1 MWPGVLVTIPVV
13 FRRVDK
19 TTPMRK
25 EWSWCGCS
33 NLWNWLALL
42 SIEPLQPRIE
52 KNFYL
57 LDGCCFHV
65 IDFSYGNV
73 SFFVRN
79 PALSFPFL
87 TMKQASAFYEL
98 LSKISHQSKSV
109 PSTAPQAPPV
119 QVFYDCDQFP
129 GPLEGQSSPS
139 DWSLPRKG
147 TSSDNDE

>member
-1 MWPGVLVTIPVV
+1 
-13 FRRVDK
+13 
-19 TTPMRK
+19 
-25 EWSWCGCS
+25 
-33 NLWNWLALL
+33 
-42 SIEPLQPRIE
+42 LQPRIE

-139 DWSLPRKG
+139 D
-147 TSSDNDE
+147 

>member
-1 MWPGVLVTIPVV
+1 MCGQGYWLR
-13 FRRVDK
+13 FQ
-19 TTPMRK
+19 
-25 EWSWCGCS
+25 WSSGE
-33 NLWNWLALL
+33 LTKL
-42 SIEPLQPRIE
+42 PLCE
-52 KNFYL
+52 KNEADVVVPIYEIDL
-57 LDGCCFHV
+57 LFSRLNHCNQGLKKTSIYSSFHV

-139 DWSLPRKG
+139 D
-147 TSSDNDE
+147 

>member
-1 MWPGVLVTIPVV
+1 MTLPP
-13 FRRVDK
+13 D
-19 TTPMRK
+19 
-25 EWSWCGCS
+25 
-33 NLWNWLALL
+33 ALPEARFL
-42 SIEPLQPRIE
+42 T
-52 KNFYL
+52 KKK
-57 LDGCCFHV
+57 
-65 IDFSYGNV
+65 GNV

-139 DWSLPRKG
+139 D
-147 TSSDNDE
+147 

>member
-1 MWPGVLVTIPVV
+1 MSQAAIPPPLWEDIFASAVHI
-13 FRRVDK
+13 FHRLPPKTNLTFSKTLPSSTRLPLSRLASFLECRRRQKDS
-19 TTPMRK
+19 P
-25 EWSWCGCS
+25 
-33 NLWNWLALL
+33 
-42 SIEPLQPRIE
+42 IEIKAPPQ
-52 KNFYL
+52 K
-57 LDGCCFHV
+57 GK
-65 IDFSYGNV
+65 V
-73 SFFVRN
+73 SVFVRK

-139 DWSLPRKG
+139 D
-147 TSSDNDE
+147 